1 MPASIAPTRPRRA
14 AVNDTARDCWTQLFQ
29 LLLGDRESLV
39 AAWAESGLTPSQGNL
54 LYFLKPGA
62 PATMAALARF
72 LGCHDSNVT
81 GLVDRLEGRGLVER
95 QNDPADRRVK
105 LIALTEAGAAFRE
118 EALSRIYEP
127 PPFIASLGV
136 RDQKALR
143 TILRRAVGSRSAES
157 VSRRGA

>member
-1 MPASIAPTRPRRA
+1 MSVTASAPRSRRV
-14 AVNDTARDCWTQLFQ
+14 AVASPARDTWTRLFQ
-29 LLLGDRESLV
+29 LLLGDREFLV

-54 LYFLKPGA
+54 LYFLKPGE

-105 LIALTEAGAAFRE
+105 LVALTDAGAEFRE
-118 EALSRIYEP
+118 KALGRVYEP
-127 PPFIASLGV
+127 PPFLASLNAS
-136 RDQKALR
+136 DQKALGA
-143 TILRRAVGSRSAES
+143 ILRRARGSRSL
-157 VSRRGA
+157 R

>member
-1 MPASIAPTRPRRA
+1 MPATMAPARPRRPA
-14 AVNDTARDCWTQLFQ
+14 ANDPARDSWTRLFQ
-29 LLLGDRESLV
+29 LLLGDREFLV

-54 LYFLKPGA
+54 LYFLRPDE

-81 GLVDRLEGRGLVER
+81 GLVDRLEGRGLVVR

-105 LIALTEAGAAFRE
+105 LIALTEAGVAFRE
-118 EALSRIYEP
+118 EALGRIYEP
-127 PPFIASLGV
+127 PPFIVSLTV

-143 TILRRAVGSRSAES
+143 IILRRAVGSRS
-157 VSRRGA
+157 RR